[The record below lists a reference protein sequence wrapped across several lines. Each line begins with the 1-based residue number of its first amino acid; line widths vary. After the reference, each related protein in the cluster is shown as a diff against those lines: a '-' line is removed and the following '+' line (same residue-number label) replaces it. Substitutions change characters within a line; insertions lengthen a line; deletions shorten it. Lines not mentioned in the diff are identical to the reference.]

1 MNAATIVQTA
11 VRAIEAHDIQAL
23 STLVADD
30 FDFPLPGGIAQL
42 HKNDYIGLMGTLVQA
57 LPDLSFNVSHVEVQD
72 NKFRLTTRWT
82 GTQLGLLTLP
92 GLSPF
97 QPTGRSIA
105 LPETIDEY
113 TVSDDRI
120 VSLNIQDVPGG
131 GIPGLLTQL
140 GVIAPRAQEAK

>member
-1 MNAATIVQTA
+1 MNVATIVEMA
-11 VRAIEAHDIQAL
+11 VKAIEAHDIQAL

-72 NKFRLTTRWT
+72 NTVRLTTRWT
-82 GTQLGLLTLP
+82 GTQLGPLTLP

-97 QPTGRSIA
+97 QPTRRRIV

-113 TVSDDRI
+113 TISDDRI
-120 VSLNIQDVPGG
+120 VSLKIQDVPGG
-131 GIPGLLTQL
+131 GIPGLLAQL
-140 GVIAPRAQEAK
+140 GVISPRSQ